1 MGLDKYYNKMEKIKI
16 ENPMELQNYSNTQP
30 QKEQTLISVVGT
42 DETYPYLL
50 YSRAKFRG
58 NVWID
63 KEVHYNPYG
72 ISTVSIAA
80 EKSVRIGMKLEGWS
94 SSVFHFIPYNTIGSV
109 SYVYSQIVQMYQ
121 KYRVMEAV

>member
-1 MGLDKYYNKMEKIKI
+1 MKINI
-16 ENPMELQNYSNTQP
+16 ENPIALEEYSNIQP
-30 QKEQTLISVVGT
+30 QKEQTLVSVVGNG
-42 DETYPYLL
+42 ETYPYLL

-63 KEVHYNPYG
+63 KLVHNNPYG

-80 EKSVRIGMKLEGWS
+80 DKSVRIGMKLEGWS

-121 KYRVMEAV
+121 KYRGMTPV

>member
-1 MGLDKYYNKMEKIKI
+1 MKINI
-16 ENPMELQNYSNTQP
+16 ENPIELQNYSNIQP
-30 QKEQTLISVVGT
+30 QKEQTLKSVVSG
-42 DETYPYLL
+42 DETYAYLL

-72 ISTVSIAA
+72 ITTVSIAA
-80 EKSVRIGMKLEGWS
+80 EKSVRIGMRLEDWS

-121 KYRVMEAV
+121 KYRVMTPV

>member
-1 MGLDKYYNKMEKIKI
+1 MRINI
-16 ENPMELQNYSNTQP
+16 ENPIALEEYSDIQP
-30 QKEQTLISVVGT
+30 QKEQTLKSVVSG
-42 DETYPYLL
+42 DETYAYLL
-50 YSRAKFRG
+50 YSRGKFRG

-63 KEVHYNPYG
+63 KLVHDNPYG

-80 EKSVRIGMKLEGWS
+80 DKSVRIGMKLEGWS

-121 KYRVMEAV
+121 KYRGMIPV

>member
-1 MGLDKYYNKMEKIKI
+1 MEKIHI
-16 ENPMELQNYSNTQP
+16 QNPIALEEHSNIQP
-30 QKEQTLISVVGT
+30 LKEQTLVSVVGNG
-42 DETYPYLL
+42 ETYPYLL

-63 KEVHYNPYG
+63 KEVHYN
-72 ISTVSIAA
+72 IAA
-80 EKSVRIGMKLEGWS
+80 EKSVRIGMKLENWS

-109 SYVYSQIVQMYQ
+109 DYVYKQIVEMYQ

>member
-1 MGLDKYYNKMEKIKI
+1 MRINI
-16 ENPMELQNYSNTQP
+16 ENPIALEEHSNIQP
-30 QKEQTLISVVGT
+30 QKEQTLVSFVGT

-50 YSRAKFRG
+50 YSRGKIRG
-58 NVWID
+58 KVWID

-72 ISTVSIAA
+72 ITTVSIAA
-80 EKSVRIGMKLEGWS
+80 EKSVRIGMKLENWS
-94 SSVFHFIPYNTIGSV
+94 SSVFHFIPYNTVSSV

>member
-1 MGLDKYYNKMEKIKI
+1 MK
-16 ENPMELQNYSNTQP
+16 
-30 QKEQTLISVVGT
+30 SVVSG
-42 DETYPYLL
+42 DETYAYLL
-50 YSRAKFRG
+50 YSRGKFRG

-63 KEVHYNPYG
+63 KLVHDNPYG

-80 EKSVRIGMKLEGWS
+80 EKSVRIGMKLEDWS

-121 KYRVMEAV
+121 KYRGMTPV

>member
-1 MGLDKYYNKMEKIKI
+1 MEKIKI
-16 ENPMELQNYSNTQP
+16 ENPMELQNYSNIQP

-50 YSRAKFRG
+50 YSRGTIRG

-63 KEVHYNPYG
+63 KKIHYNPYG
-72 ISTVSIAA
+72 ITTVSIAA
-80 EKSVRIGMKLEGWS
+80 EKSVRIGMKLENWS
-94 SSVFHFIPYNTIGSV
+94 SSVFHFIPYNTVSSV

>member
-1 MGLDKYYNKMEKIKI
+1 MRINI
-16 ENPMELQNYSNTQP
+16 ENPIALEEYSDIQP
-30 QKEQTLISVVGT
+30 QKEQTLKSVVSG
-42 DETYPYLL
+42 DETYAYLL

-72 ISTVSIAA
+72 ITTVSIAA

-121 KYRVMEAV
+121 KYRGMIPV

>member
-1 MGLDKYYNKMEKIKI
+1 MRINI
-16 ENPMELQNYSNTQP
+16 ENPIALEDYSNTQP
-30 QKEQTLISVVGT
+30 LKEQTLKSVVSG
-42 DETYPYLL
+42 DETYAYLL
-50 YSRAKFRG
+50 YSRGKFRG

-72 ISTVSIAA
+72 ITTVSIAA
-80 EKSVRIGMKLEGWS
+80 EKSVRIGMRLEDWS

-121 KYRVMEAV
+121 KYRVMTPV

>member
-1 MGLDKYYNKMEKIKI
+1 MRINIK
-16 ENPMELQNYSNTQP
+16 NPIELQNYSNIQP

-50 YSRAKFRG
+50 YSRGKIRG

-72 ISTVSIAA
+72 ITTVSIAA
-80 EKSVRIGMKLEGWS
+80 EKSVRIGMKLENWS

-121 KYRVMEAV
+121 KYRVMTPV

>member
-1 MGLDKYYNKMEKIKI
+1 MRINI
-16 ENPMELQNYSNTQP
+16 ENPIALEEYSDIQP
-30 QKEQTLISVVGT
+30 QKEQTLKSVVSG
-42 DETYPYLL
+42 DETYAYLL

-63 KEVHYNPYG
+63 KLVHDNPYG

-80 EKSVRIGMKLEGWS
+80 DKSVRIGMKLEGWS
-94 SSVFHFIPYNTIGSV
+94 SSIFHFIPYNTIGSV

-121 KYRVMEAV
+121 KYRGMTSV